1 MEMHNKSNIET
12 VLAFDFGLKQIG
24 IAFGQTITNQSTGIK
39 IIKAKNGVPNWDEI
53 KTIVE
58 EWNPTTLVVGL
69 PINMDDSESEMSRL
83 AKTFAKNLKSRSHI
97 NVKMVDERLSSRE
110 AKNKAREASKSLDTT
125 KTDHIAAALILQSF
139 LNNPKSS
146 ENV

>member
-58 EWNPTTLVVGL
+58 EWNPKTLIVGL
-69 PINMDDSESEMSRL
+69 PVNMDNSESEMSSL
-83 AKTFAKNLKSRSHI
+83 ARTFAKDLKDRIHNS
-97 NVKMVDERLSSRE
+97 VKLMDERLSSRE
-110 AKNKAREASKSLDTT
+110 AKNEAKEFSKNFDTT
-125 KTDHIAAALILQSF
+125 KADHIAAAFILQSY
-139 LNNPKSS
+139 LNDPKLA
-146 ENV
+146 ENF

>member
-58 EWNPTTLVVGL
+58 EWDPKTLIVGL
-69 PINMDDSESEMSRL
+69 PVNMDNSESEMSSL
-83 AKTFAKNLKSRSHI
+83 ARTFAKDLKDRIHNS
-97 NVKMVDERLSSRE
+97 VKLMDERRSSRE
-110 AKNKAREASKSLDTT
+110 AKNKVKEFSKTFDTT
-125 KTDHIAAALILQSF
+125 KADHIAAAFILQSY

-146 ENV
+146 ENI

>member
-53 KTIVE
+53 RTIVE
-58 EWNPTTLVVGL
+58 EWNPNTLIVGL
-69 PINMDDSESEMSRL
+69 PVNMDDSESEMSSL
-83 AKTFAKNLKSRSHI
+83 ARNFAKDLKDRIHNS
-97 NVKMVDERLSSRE
+97 VKLMDERLSSKE
-110 AKNKAREASKSLDTT
+110 AKNKVKEFSKNFDTT
-125 KTDHIAAALILQSF
+125 EADHIAAAFILQSY
-139 LNNPKSS
+139 LNDPKLA
-146 ENV
+146 ENF

>member
-1 MEMHNKSNIET
+1 MEMHSKSNVET

-39 IIKAKNGVPNWDEI
+39 IIKAKNGVPNWNEI

-58 EWNPTTLVVGL
+58 EWNPNTLVVGL
-69 PINMDDSESEMSRL
+69 PINMDDSESDMSKLTR
-83 AKTFAKNLKSRSHI
+83 TFAKGLKDRIHKS
-97 NVKMVDERLSSRE
+97 VKLVDERLSSRE
-110 AKNKAREASKSLDTT
+110 AKNKAKEASKSLDTT
-125 KTDHIAAALILQSF
+125 KTDHIAAALILQSY

-146 ENV
+146 ENI

>member
-39 IIKAKNGVPNWDEI
+39 IIKVKNGIPNWDEI

-58 EWNPTTLVVGL
+58 EWNPNTLIVGL
-69 PINMDDSESEMSRL
+69 PVNMDNSESEMSSL
-83 AKTFAKNLKSRSHI
+83 ARTFAKNLKDRIHNS
-97 NVKMVDERLSSRE
+97 VKLMDERLSSRE
-110 AKNKAREASKSLDTT
+110 AKNKAKEASKSLDTT
-125 KTDHIAAALILQSF
+125 KTDHIAAALILQSY

-146 ENV
+146 ENI

>member
-53 KTIVE
+53 KIIVE
-58 EWNPTTLVVGL
+58 EWNPDILVVGL
-69 PINMDDSESEMSRL
+69 PIHMNDKESEMSAL
-83 AKTFAKNLKSRSHI
+83 ARNFAKNLKVLVI
-97 NVKMVDERLSSRE
+97 
-110 AKNKAREASKSLDTT
+110 
-125 KTDHIAAALILQSF
+125 
-139 LNNPKSS
+139 
-146 ENV
+146 

>member
-39 IIKAKNGVPNWDEI
+39 IIKAKNGIPNWDEI

-58 EWNPTTLVVGL
+58 EWNPNTLIVGL
-69 PINMDDSESEMSRL
+69 PVNMDDSESEMSSL
-83 AKTFAKNLKSRSHI
+83 ARAFAKGLKDRIHKS
-97 NVKMVDERLSSRE
+97 VKLMDERLSSRE
-110 AKNKAREASKSLDTT
+110 AKNKVKEASKSLDTT

-146 ENV
+146 ENI

>member
-1 MEMHNKSNIET
+1 MEMHNKSDVET

-53 KTIVE
+53 KIIVE
-58 EWNPTTLVVGL
+58 EWNPDILVVGF
-69 PINMDDSESEMSRL
+69 PIHMNDKESEMSAL
-83 AKTFAKNLKSRSHI
+83 ARNFAKNLKSRSHI

>member
-1 MEMHNKSNIET
+1 MEMHNKSEIKT

-53 KTIVE
+53 KIIVE
-58 EWNPTTLVVGL
+58 EWNPDILVVGL
-69 PINMDDSESEMSRL
+69 PIHMNDKESEMSTL
-83 AKTFAKNLKSRSHI
+83 ARNFAKNLKSRSHI

-125 KTDHIAAALILQSF
+125 KTDHIAAASILQSF

>member
-39 IIKAKNGVPNWDEI
+39 IIKAKNGIPNWDEI

-58 EWNPTTLVVGL
+58 EWNPNTLIVGL
-69 PINMDDSESEMSRL
+69 PINMDDSESEMSSL
-83 AKTFAKNLKSRSHI
+83 ARAFAKGLKDRIHKS
-97 NVKMVDERLSSRE
+97 VKLMDERLSSRE

-146 ENV
+146 ENI

>member
-1 MEMHNKSNIET
+1 MEMHNKSDIET

-39 IIKAKNGVPNWDEI
+39 IKKAKNGIPNWDEI
-53 KTIVE
+53 KIIVE
-58 EWNPTTLVVGL
+58 EWNPDILIVGL
-69 PINMDDSESEMSRL
+69 PIHMDNAESEMSAL
-83 AKTFAKNLKSRSHI
+83 ARNFAKILKSLSHI

>member
-1 MEMHNKSNIET
+1 MEMHNKSDIET

-39 IIKAKNGVPNWDEI
+39 IIKAKNGVPNWGEI
-53 KTIVE
+53 KIIVE
-58 EWNPTTLVVGL
+58 EWNPDMLVVGL
-69 PINMDDSESEMSRL
+69 PIHMNDQESEMSAL
-83 AKTFAKNLKSRSHI
+83 ARNFAKNLKSLSHI

-110 AKNKAREASKSLDTT
+110 AKNKAKEASKSLDTT
-125 KTDHIAAALILQSF
+125 KTDHIAAAFILQSF